1 LQVAQDELEQDEQ
14 LLLAPPPPRFG
25 DDEWTANFEKMRLTS
40 GEAQRG
46 QRGFSPLRT
55 SSSNG
60 AEQALQTN
68 S

>member
-1 LQVAQDELEQDEQ
+1 VAQDELEQDEQ
-14 LLLAPPPPRFG
+14 LFVAPPPPRSG
-25 DDEWTANFEKMRLTS
+25 DDEWIANRESRRLTS
-40 GEAQRG
+40 VEAQTG

-60 AEQALQTN
+60 ASQRVHMN